1 MVRAAARLALVHE
14 ALPVCVEA
22 LVEHVVGHIITQYER
37 TASPAP
43 SHPCSSPTLAH
54 ALVPTLCDC
63 TPTAAPLFTR
73 VALVCARARPRYL
86 LPPRSWLTISGRF
99 LANSAEPRKPSGSS
113 LSGSYEQLMMAY
125 EMPASAGPKVK
136 SDARYTT
143 EVGTSRG
150 GSRILFAQ

>member
-54 ALVPTLCDC
+54 ALVPTLCDAHQLQR
-63 TPTAAPLFTR
+63 PSLLAWR
-73 VALVCARARPRYL
+73 WCARVHAHATSCP
-86 LPPRSWLTISGRF
+86 
-99 LANSAEPRKPSGSS
+99 LA
-113 LSGSYEQLMMAY
+113 
-125 EMPASAGPKVK
+125 AG
-136 SDARYTT
+136 
-143 EVGTSRG
+143 
-150 GSRILFAQ
+150 